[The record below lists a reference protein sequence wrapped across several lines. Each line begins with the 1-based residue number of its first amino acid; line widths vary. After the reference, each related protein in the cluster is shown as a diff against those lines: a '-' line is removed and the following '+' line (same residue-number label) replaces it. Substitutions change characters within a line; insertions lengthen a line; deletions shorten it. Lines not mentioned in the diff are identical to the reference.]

1 MSKRVLSRTLIA
13 LSLLLL
19 AAGSAQARGRK
30 FSCPLPDKRACASV
44 QEVYDATNN
53 GQQYGEQPEAEPV
66 RRSHR
71 SRPERAVFVS
81 RPVEPVGGTP
91 VPTPDR
97 CCAPVRTAVTV
108 KGDTLAVASP
118 VSYQGAEVPPP
129 EVVDAAL
136 RSRSEMVVRTT
147 RIEPFRVPAQVMRV
161 YVAPWE
167 DEQGDLH
174 MGGYLFSEIAPRR
187 WSVAAPR
194 RTTYADGLRLLT
206 PTLPSRDAAQDA
218 TSGTS
223 VATAHTGRAD

>member
-1 MSKRVLSRTLIA
+1 MSKRALPLTLIA

-53 GQQYGEQPEAEPV
+53 GQQYGEAPVAEPV
-66 RRSHR
+66 RRSR
-71 SRPERAVFVS
+71 SERERPVYVS

-118 VSYQGAEVPPP
+118 VSYQGADVPPP
-129 EVVDAAL
+129 ELVDATL
-136 RSRSEMVVRTT
+136 RSRTEMVVRTT
-147 RIEPFRVPAQVMRV
+147 RTEPFRVPAQVIRV

-174 MGGYLFSEIAPRR
+174 MGGYMFSEIAPRR

-194 RTTYADGLRLLT
+194 RTNYADGLRLLT

-218 TSGTS
+218 RPGSS
-223 VATAHTGRAD
+223 VATAQTGRAD